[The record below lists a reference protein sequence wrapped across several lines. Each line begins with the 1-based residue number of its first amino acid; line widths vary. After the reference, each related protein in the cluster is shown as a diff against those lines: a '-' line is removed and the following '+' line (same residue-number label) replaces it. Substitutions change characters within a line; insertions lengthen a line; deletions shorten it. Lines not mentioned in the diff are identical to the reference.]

1 MIFHGGNFQFVNRT
15 FRISKQRVVAS
26 AANAISVDAAFFLI
40 INFKMA
46 GLNSKYRVNTSNKF
60 MICLWFYAGGLF

>member
-26 AANAISVDAAFFLI
+26 AANAISLDAAIFLI

-46 GLNSKYRVNTSNKF
+46 GLNSK
-60 MICLWFYAGGLF
+60 